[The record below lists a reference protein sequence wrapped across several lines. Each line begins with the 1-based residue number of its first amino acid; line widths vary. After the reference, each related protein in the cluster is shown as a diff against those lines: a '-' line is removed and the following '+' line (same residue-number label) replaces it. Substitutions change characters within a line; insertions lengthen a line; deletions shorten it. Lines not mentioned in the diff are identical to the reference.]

1 MQKKQNKTKMMIQ
14 ICLLYLGWFTVAVF
28 LFLIFY
34 FSLANKSEYK
44 LNKLSLYSTKK

>member
-28 LFLIFY
+28 LFLIFI
-34 FSLANKSEYK
+34 LAWQIRVNT
-44 LNKLSLYSTKK
+44 N